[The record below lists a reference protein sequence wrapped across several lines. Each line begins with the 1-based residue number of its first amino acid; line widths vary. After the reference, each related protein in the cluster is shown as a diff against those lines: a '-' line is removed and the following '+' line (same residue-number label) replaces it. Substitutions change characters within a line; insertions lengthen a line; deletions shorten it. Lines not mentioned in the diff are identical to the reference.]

1 MADTLFVANENTEGK
16 DLKNP
21 DNRLLD
27 ISDGLTDVSTCLKG
41 ISDTLQMAAILNET
55 NDNQYGLDLYSQY
68 AFLAWSVKQIQKEI
82 DRIQKIMEVST
93 TGDISL
99 NY

>member
-1 MADTLFVANENTEGK
+1 MADTLFGANENTVGK

-41 ISDTLQMAAILNET
+41 LSETLQMAAILNES

-68 AFLAWSVKQIQKEI
+68 AFFAWSVK
-82 DRIQKIMEVST
+82 
-93 TGDISL
+93 
-99 NY
+99 